1 MQDRHEGGEHRW
13 QTIGM
18 VEDMVILL
26 VAHSVYDEQEEE
38 VIRIISARKAT
49 KRERQR
55 YEQVN

>member
-1 MQDRHEGGEHRW
+1 MQDRHKGGEHRW